1 MITPDKEQRT
11 GTHWK
16 DPGLKNDTRA
26 LVLLWVILALAIA
39 QLVVATWNVVTH
51 GDYPQS
57 TSDCPPGHVY
67 IDYGETPQA
76 GCWPEGVAR
85 EMGVWPQP

>member
-1 MITPDKEQRT
+1 MR
-11 GTHWK
+11 K
-16 DPGLKNDTRA
+16 DPTFVVMACYTSAAIA
-26 LVLLWVILALAIA
+26 LVIILAAWSF
-39 QLVVATWNVVTH
+39 TPR
-51 GDYPQS
+51 DPYPQS
-57 TSDCPPGHVY
+57 TDDCPPGHVY